1 MRCRVA
7 DRPPC
12 QLVVPTDR
20 TSPPGSDGGS
30 MTTSGTLASAILRS
44 VAGSGRYSTL
54 SAPRVPRAV
63 AILSQRANSLAEPT
77 RLTMTLISVSAAA
90 VTAPRISSSDHRPP
104 SWPISRSTT
113 PMPDLG
119 ATWYPCVRRI
129 RPSRSLVSGATSV
142 RPLSTLDTVET
153 DTPADAA
160 MLVRL
165 PARPERDAPAPA
177 FAAPEPP
184 PGDRTARPNRP
195 GCPRQPH
202 PHPSSAPLWL
212 IFFEKI
218 LPGLLPLT
226 PV

>member
-7 DRPPC
+7 ARPPC

-20 TSPPGSDGGS
+20 ISPPGSAGGS
-30 MTTSGTLASAILRS
+30 MTTSGRLASAILRS
-44 VAGSGRYSTL
+44 IAGSGRYRTL
-54 SAPRVPRAV
+54 SAPRVPRVV
-63 AILSQRANSLAEPT
+63 AILSQRANSLADPT

-165 PARPERDAPAPA
+165 PGRPDRNAPAPA
-177 FAAPEPP
+177 LGPPAPP
-184 PGDRTARPNRP
+184 
-195 GCPRQPH
+195 
-202 PHPSSAPLWL
+202 APAPVIRALPL
-212 IFFEKI
+212 NFFEKYC
-218 LPGLLPLT
+218 PDHRH
-226 PV
+226 

>member
-30 MTTSGTLASAILRS
+30 MTTSGRLASAILRN

-119 ATWYPCVRRI
+119 ATW
-129 RPSRSLVSGATSV
+129 
-142 RPLSTLDTVET
+142 
-153 DTPADAA
+153 
-160 MLVRL
+160 
-165 PARPERDAPAPA
+165 
-177 FAAPEPP
+177 
-184 PGDRTARPNRP
+184 
-195 GCPRQPH
+195 
-202 PHPSSAPLWL
+202 
-212 IFFEKI
+212 
-218 LPGLLPLT
+218 
-226 PV
+226 